1 MLARTLCLR
10 VRTLSPFGA
19 FLKQTR
25 GQFKGIGGAAR
36 AQKLSRAYHALSAEA
51 KAKLKVAA
59 SKTRVPRRAPRVK
72 STAHKVTP
80 YMRFVKAKFPSVMH
94 LAPKQRLAAV
104 AKLWKKARA

>member
-25 GQFKGIGGAAR
+25 GKFKGIGGAAR
-36 AQKLSRAYHALSAEA
+36 AQKLSRAYHALSADA
-51 KAKLKVAA
+51 KAKLKVAGG
-59 SKTRVPRRAPRVK
+59 KVRFVRARRVK
-72 STAHKVTP
+72 AVRKVTP

-94 LAPKQRLAAV
+94 LPAKRRLAAIG
-104 AKLWKKARA
+104 KLWKKARA